1 MFLFIEDFHNKSTDT
16 GNRSVLLKF
25 WMITGLQSNERII
38 IAFCLFLR
46 KKECSLI
53 GCEFYTT
60 VNMLKPSNCRIK
72 MMANIPLNAM
82 NVIITNKP
90 HFYIFICLY
99 VISKKIKQINLT
111 YMKVRRCVRS
121 QENHL
126 LLQRNCILFP
136 TLTQQ
141 FATICKYCFRR
152 I

>member
-25 WMITGLQSNERII
+25 WMITCLESNERII
-38 IAFCLFLR
+38 ITFCLFLR
-46 KKECSLI
+46 KKGCSLI
-53 GCEFYTT
+53 GCEFFTT

-72 MMANIPLNAM
+72 MMANIPLSAM
-82 NVIITNKP
+82 NVIITNNP

-99 VISKKIKQINLT
+99 VISKKIKQINLI

-126 LLQRNCILFP
+126 LLQRNSILFL

-141 FATICKYCFRR
+141 FATICK
-152 I
+152 